1 MNHLTFKNGFCNLVP
16 SINISGTPLRYCGF
30 FVSGK
35 NLNNW
40 VNHPASAR
48 IGVTLICDRQW
59 LTLHIYC
66 LKISGGLMVRSK
78 RIAAIRLE
86 ADTLVK
92 ALILDL
98 YPKPQL
104 NYVDRIP
111 IDRIAFYLKGIQ
123 YRVQQINGG
132 AR

>member
-1 MNHLTFKNGFCNLVP
+1 
-16 SINISGTPLRYCGF
+16 
-30 FVSGK
+30 
-35 NLNNW
+35 
-40 VNHPASAR
+40 
-48 IGVTLICDRQW
+48 
-59 LTLHIYC
+59 
-66 LKISGGLMVRSK
+66 MVRSK